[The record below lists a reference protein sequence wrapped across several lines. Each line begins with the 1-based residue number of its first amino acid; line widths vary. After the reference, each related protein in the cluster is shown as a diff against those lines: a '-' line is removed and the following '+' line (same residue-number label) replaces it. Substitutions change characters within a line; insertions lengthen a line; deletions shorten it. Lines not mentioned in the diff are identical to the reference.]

1 MEDENSLHVTVI
13 KLRRYS
19 NTKYPILTYTFSI
32 KMGHNLLISYVIEQI
47 FDKHLPLIYYDF
59 STFFYRYPFNLKALE
74 KIYNKFFFRLFT
86 KTYITFSLYLKQC
99 VCVFLA
105 IDRKI

>member
-1 MEDENSLHVTVI
+1 MLDENSLRVTVI
-13 KLRRYS
+13 KLICYS

-74 KIYNKFFFRLFT
+74 KLYNKFFFLD
-86 KTYITFSLYLKQC
+86 FSQRH
-99 VCVFLA
+99 
-105 IDRKI
+105 I